1 MSIEAMNQ
9 FVNKLQEE
17 ENHRR
22 DMDAIANSL
31 PVKARKLKN
40 CKAEY
45 ILGMMKELLG
55 RLYCKSL
62 PLDDEDCEANHEIMK
77 SRMCQKIDDR
87 GGMQYI
93 TDACSKS
100 PVLEKAMT
108 AVEKACDKK
117 FMEKEMKLSDVDPKD
132 LDYRFDADEEKS
144 ILDKIES
151 DSEFDTI
158 SNIIKKNV
166 EDDAVKEIEKAK
178 KEDEETEDL
187 EQRLQNQ
194 EDMDSEEKFESAMSA
209 YYFKHPHIYE
219 PSLFEAIML
228 SNVKPY
234 GESVTPEIVDQCF
247 VETVM
252 EYTALNVFKALKMES
267 FDRESV
273 KDLAS
278 KYLSE

>member
-31 PVKARKLKN
+31 PVKERKLKH
-40 CKAEY
+40 CKTEY

-62 PLDDEDCEANHEIMK
+62 PLDDEDCDANHEIMK
-77 SRMCQKIDDR
+77 GRMCQKIDDR

-100 PVLEKAMT
+100 PALKKAMT

-117 FMEKEMKLSDVDPKD
+117 FMDKEMKLSDVDPKD

-151 DSEFDTI
+151 DSDFDTI
-158 SNIIKKNV
+158 SSVIKKNV
-166 EDDAVKEIEKAK
+166 EDDAVKE
-178 KEDEETEDL
+178 DEETEDL
-187 EQRLQNQ
+187 EKRLQDQ
-194 EDMDSEEKFESAMSA
+194 EEIDSEEKFESAMSIH
-209 YYFKHPHIYE
+209 YFKHPHVYE
-219 PSLFEAIML
+219 PSLFEAIMM

-267 FDRESV
+267 FDRETV
-273 KDLAS
+273 KDLAA

>member
-62 PLDDEDCEANHEIMK
+62 PLDDDDCEANHEIMK

-100 PVLEKAMT
+100 PVLKKAMT

-158 SNIIKKNV
+158 SNVI
-166 EDDAVKEIEKAK
+166 K